1 MNKYIFTN
9 ILGVFIFNE
18 HYRLKDKI
26 MFSNPEDYLKRENIV
41 KRFSQRYQE
50 AVEPEGKALLKILD
64 HFKEKQYHDNFY
76 RQNLNLTKKLIKEA
90 VQGDTLVMQAI
101 NSVDDISKISN
112 VLAKRL
118 REWYGYYNPEF
129 NVENPEAYV
138 ELILRKSKQE
148 LIKEGNVSNPMGAEL
163 EKQDIIPIMDLAKEL
178 KVVYELRKKHEEYLD
193 KLMIKVCPN
202 VTAIVGSKIGAKLLN
217 QAGSLKSMMEFP
229 ASTIQ
234 LLGAEKAFFRH
245 LKTGAKSPKFGFIHE
260 HILVSNAKMKDKG
273 KVARAI
279 ADKVAIAAKIDYFKG
294 KFIGDEMRKKLE
306 AKFR

>member
-178 KVVYELRKKHEEYLD
+178 KVVYE
-193 KLMIKVCPN
+193 
-202 VTAIVGSKIGAKLLN
+202 
-217 QAGSLKSMMEFP
+217 
-229 ASTIQ
+229 
-234 LLGAEKAFFRH
+234 
-245 LKTGAKSPKFGFIHE
+245 
-260 HILVSNAKMKDKG
+260 
-273 KVARAI
+273 
-279 ADKVAIAAKIDYFKG
+279 
-294 KFIGDEMRKKLE
+294 
-306 AKFR
+306 